1 MRLKVIFQ
9 KDIAFFFYNID
20 AFFLAPRYT
29 SINKYVDIPDLI
41 TVSSFRTQTGLFF
54 LAIKDIKRVEYV

>member
-9 KDIAFFFYNID
+9 KDIAFFLDNID

-41 TVSSFRTQTGLFF
+41 TVSSFRTQTGLFSS
-54 LAIKDIKRVEYV
+54 Y